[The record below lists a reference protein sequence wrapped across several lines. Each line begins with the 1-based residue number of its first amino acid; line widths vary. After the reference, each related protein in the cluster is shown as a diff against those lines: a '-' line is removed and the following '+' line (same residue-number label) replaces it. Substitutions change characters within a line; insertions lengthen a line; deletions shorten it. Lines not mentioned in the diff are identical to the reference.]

1 MKQTLLLI
9 FIGCGI
15 SFAQDPQEYIVEQDS
30 TKKNYRY
37 ALHWTD
43 FSLPEEADVVGIHGS
58 PYLDSRWREG
68 TASLDGE
75 WNITAPMRFNAER
88 GVVEYLDTDN
98 RRKEFKRE
106 PWIKVEINDKTYK
119 VLTIIEEEKEK
130 VAYFN
135 PLMNTGLVKL
145 YFRPEKKLVEIKATN
160 SPWVSWVYCVN
171 ASSHYLVGS
180 DGKPR
185 EITLNRKSLL
195 NALSDQKEA
204 LEKYIDGYKLNLRKE
219 ADVIRLLKFYNNL
232 SYYEIPVIEQAQL

>member
-1 MKQTLLLI
+1 MKQTLLLF
-9 FIGCGI
+9 FIGCGMTL
-15 SFAQDPQEYIVEQDS
+15 AQDIQEYVVEQDS
-30 TKKNYRY
+30 TKTNYRY

-43 FSLPEEADVVGIHGS
+43 FSLPEENKYLGINGS

-98 RRKEFKRE
+98 RRKDFKRE
-106 PWIKVEINDKTYK
+106 PRIKVEIDDKTYK
-119 VLTIIEEEKEK
+119 VLTIMDEGKEQA
-130 VAYFN
+130 AYFN
-135 PLMNTGLVKL
+135 PLMNTGAVKL
-145 YFRPEKKLVEIKATN
+145 YFRPNIKLVENKTTS
-160 SPWVSWVYCVN
+160 SPWATWVYCVN
-171 ASSHYLVGS
+171 ASSYYLVRS
-180 DGKPR
+180 DGIPQ

-219 ADVIRLLKFYNNL
+219 ADVVRLLKFYNNA